1 MDSRKTLV
9 VAETFR
15 QMLLE
20 LFHSKTKASLLYD
33 DEGLSRAE
41 DYISDIKDD
50 GTDSFIILGN
60 GQKIPINTIIAVNGT
75 FLSQYSE
82 C

>member
-15 QMLLE
+15 KMLLE
-20 LFHSKTKASLLYD
+20 LYHSKVKASLLYD
-33 DEGLSRAE
+33 DHGLTRAE
-41 DYISDIKDD
+41 DYISDYKDD
-50 GTDSFIILGN
+50 GENSYILLGS
-60 GQKIPINTIIAVNGT
+60 GEKIMIHSVIAVNGT

>member
-1 MDSRKTLV
+1 MDRRKTLV
-9 VAETFR
+9 VTETFR

-20 LFHSKTKASLLYD
+20 LYQSKTKASLLYD

-41 DYISDIKDD
+41 DFISDIKDD

-60 GQKIPINTIIAVNGT
+60 GQKITVNSIIAVNGT

>member
-9 VAETFR
+9 VTETFR

-20 LFHSKTKASLLYD
+20 LYQSKTKASLLYD
-33 DEGLSRAE
+33 DHGLTRAE
-41 DYISDIKDD
+41 DYISDFIDD
-50 GTDSFIILGN
+50 GADSSIILGN
-60 GQKIPINTIIAVNGT
+60 GQKIPVNNIIAVNGT